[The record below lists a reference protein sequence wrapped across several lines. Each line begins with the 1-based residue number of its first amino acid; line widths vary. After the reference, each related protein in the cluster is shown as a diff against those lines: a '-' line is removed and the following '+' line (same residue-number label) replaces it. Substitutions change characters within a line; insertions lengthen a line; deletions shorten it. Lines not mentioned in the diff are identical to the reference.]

1 MRTKVGR
8 WGNSLAVRIPKDL
21 AEEARL
27 EAETEVE
34 LSVEGDRLLVEPTGL
49 GRWTLRDLLVRVTK
63 ENLHAEVDLGS
74 PVGREVW

>member
-27 EAETEVE
+27 DVETEVE
-34 LSVEGDRLLVEPTGL
+34 LSVEGNRVLVEPTAR

-63 ENLHAEVDLGS
+63 ENLHEEVDIGP
-74 PVGREVW
+74 PVGREAW

>member
-21 AEEARL
+21 AKEARL
-27 EAETEVE
+27 DVETEVE
-34 LSVEGDRLLVEPTGL
+34 LSVEGNRLLVEPTAQR
-49 GRWTLRDLLVRVTK
+49 RWTLPDLLVRVTK
-63 ENLHAEVDLGS
+63 DSLHREVDLGP

>member
-1 MRTKVGR
+1 MRTRIGR

-27 EAETEVE
+27 EVETAVE
-34 LSVEGDRLLVEPTGL
+34 LSVKGDRLVVEPAPE
-49 GRWTLRDLLVRVTK
+49 RWALPDLLNRVTK
-63 ENLHAEVDLGS
+63 ENLHEEVDIGP

>member
-27 EAETEVE
+27 DVETEVE
-34 LSVEGDRLLVEPTGL
+34 LSVEGDRLLVEPTAL

-63 ENLHAEVDLGS
+63 ENLHKEVDLGT
-74 PVGREVW
+74 PVGHEVW

>member
-27 EAETEVE
+27 DVETEVE
-34 LSVEGDRLLVEPTGL
+34 LSVEGDRLLVAPTAARG
-49 GRWTLRDLLVRVTK
+49 WTLSDLLVRVTR
-63 ENLHAEVDLGS
+63 ENIHEELDLGP

>member
-27 EAETEVE
+27 DIETEVE
-34 LSVEGDRLLVEPTGL
+34 LSVEGDRLLVEPTAV

-63 ENLHAEVDLGS
+63 ENLHKEVDLGT
-74 PVGREVW
+74 PVGHEVW

>member
-27 EAETEVE
+27 EVDTEVE
-34 LSVEGDRLLVEPTGL
+34 LSVEGDRLLVEPTAP
-49 GRWTLRDLLVRVTK
+49 GRWSLPDLLVLVTK
-63 ENLHAEVDLGS
+63 ENLHHELDFGPS
-74 PVGREVW
+74 VGREVW